1 MAPQIYY
8 TVVCDQRKRDRVS
21 VVVVVPDNFT
31 SRRQVD
37 RYLSNILR
45 RMFLHFQI
53 NVRLVT
59 VVVKKKRKICRF
71 F

>member
-21 VVVVVPDNFT
+21 VVVVVVPDNFT

-37 RYLSNILR
+37 RYLSNI
-45 RMFLHFQI
+45 
-53 NVRLVT
+53 
-59 VVVKKKRKICRF
+59 
-71 F
+71 